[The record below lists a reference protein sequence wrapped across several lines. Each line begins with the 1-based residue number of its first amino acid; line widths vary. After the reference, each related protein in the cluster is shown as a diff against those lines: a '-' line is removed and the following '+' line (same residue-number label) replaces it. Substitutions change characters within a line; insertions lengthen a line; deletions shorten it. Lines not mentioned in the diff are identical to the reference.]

1 MFWHNQKCS
10 HSVKETINRRFHER
24 IFKSIE
30 IFHIKGKTTSVKDI
44 ISYTKQKCNNLNKRQ
59 EFYTEVAIKNG
70 QSRETGNKAQTNKAK
85 PQHNMCW
92 TPLYAKIWL
101 EKNISFINSS
111 YCEITFI
118 RGVPIFVGRLI
129 HEI

>member
-1 MFWHNQKCS
+1 MFWHNQQCS
-10 HSVKETINRRFHER
+10 HSVKETINRHFHER

-70 QSRETGNKAQTNKAK
+70 QSRETGNKAKTNKAK

-92 TPLYAKIWL
+92 TPLYVLDTTIC
-101 EKNISFINSS
+101 KNLVRKKNVFHK
-111 YCEITFI
+111 
-118 RGVPIFVGRLI
+118 LQLL
-129 HEI
+129 